1 MKGMSSVTG
10 KDLII
15 YILMNNLENE
25 EIFKDG
31 RFIDLISEAEAA
43 AMYGV
48 GVETIR
54 AWYSLGYVAGVKIGD
69 TIYFF
74 EKWREYE
81 GEKSQD

>member
-1 MKGMSSVTG
+1 MKGMNSVTG

-15 YILMNNLENE
+15 YILTNNLENE

-31 RFIDLISEAEAA
+31 RFIDLISETEAA

-54 AWYSLGYVAGVKIGD
+54 AWYSLGYISGIRVGD
-69 TIYFF
+69 TMCFF
-74 EKWREYE
+74 KRWREYE
-81 GEKSQD
+81 GK

>member
-15 YILMNNLENE
+15 YILMNDLENE
-25 EIFKDG
+25 EIFKNG
-31 RFIDLISEAEAA
+31 RFIDLINEEEAA

-54 AWYSLGYVAGVKIGD
+54 VWYLLDYISGVKIGD

-74 EKWREYE
+74 KKME
-81 GEKSQD
+81 GV